1 MSNTTDQ
8 LIDIRNTLP
17 LDENGLPMKPVLP
30 LLTMGINRDGCLY
43 GYGDTPDKPKFT
55 WAENAGL
62 FFFGKPTLGLTHHVT
77 RGSRHPYLNIY
88 LNTVQIDDGGFPNP
102 DKNGLTILKMKM
114 GNNPVQ
120 NAPVTFLGDLRK
132 LHAGGTIDREKFN
145 GIIYTNKGTKGGIF
159 AHIYSIDN
167 QPLAGMPLSRDPEK
181 FQTEVNALCHSLG
194 QSALFPVNVDVIP
207 SNCV

>member
-1 MSNTTDQ
+1 MSKTTDQ

-17 LDENGLPMKPVLP
+17 LDENGLPTKPALP

-55 WAENAGL
+55 WHENAGL

-159 AHIYSIDN
+159 AHIYSMDNRAIDGVLFN
-167 QPLAGMPLSRDPEK
+167 REPER
-181 FQTEVNALCHSLG
+181 FQEELGHFCEALG
-194 QSALFPVNVDVIP
+194 QTSLFPRIINVE
-207 SNCV
+207 

>member
-1 MSNTTDQ
+1 MSKTTDQ

-17 LDENGLPMKPVLP
+17 LNEKGLPTKPSLP

-55 WAENAGL
+55 WDENAGL

-77 RGSRHPYLNIY
+77 RGSRHPYLNVY
-88 LNTVQIDDGGFPNP
+88 LNTVHIDDGGFPNP
-102 DKNGLTILKMKM
+102 DWNGLTILKMKM

-132 LHAGGTIDREKFN
+132 LYAGGTIDREKFN

-159 AHIYSIDN
+159 AHIYSMDNRAIDGVPFN
-167 QPLAGMPLSRDPEK
+167 REPER
-181 FQTEVNALCHSLG
+181 FQEELGHFCEALG
-194 QSALFPVNVDVIP
+194 QTSLFPRIINVK
-207 SNCV
+207 